1 VETDSDNRR
10 IARKNL
16 CIVFLH
22 SNGREFQS
30 RMAHGTT
37 GTDFSCKRREPQGR
51 AQQKR
56 WQMRPNLQRPR
67 LEYRA
72 LRSQF
77 IDINNHLILRYYF
90 VTIRF

>member
-1 VETDSDNRR
+1 
-10 IARKNL
+10 
-16 CIVFLH
+16 
-22 SNGREFQS
+22 
-30 RMAHGTT
+30 MAHAMT
-37 GTDFSCKRREPQGR
+37 GTDFSCERREPQRR

-72 LRSQF
+72 SRSQL

-90 VTIRF
+90 VIGRF